1 MYSAETS
8 HFYKTEVIKVF
19 VLHCTSLRLSLF
31 QVYGTPVFEEDDAS
45 SAAAAATN
53 GDTRSRGGGGGQN
66 FKKKVSKTSLLHSLD
81 NEDDQTFGSPA
92 FYSNETTGDGASGS
106 SGQNGARE
114 RPILSIFKMLNGN
127 RSGLSVKDVFHAQR
141 DYPALDLGSEGGG
154 GRLMPPPPIS
164 QAKDDAEDDEDDEE
178 ESDEQDEEDED
189 DNLLL
194 PDPRFRFRPPEDRGK
209 QQQQQPG
216 NTWNNM
222 AATSGP
228 VILVTTTATTTTTR
242 TTTTRATT
250 TTTTTARATATTE
263 RSTTTPAWKTPIMP
277 LSTPYGQQQLPYDR
291 YSWDRDHHRGGSLTD
306 IHSPSYVDTVYDT
319 LDTPSD
325 SRHGYHGEVDDLG
338 QQREVNDVH
347 DDARHYPR
355 DHFFPMSIEPSQQ
368 RKEVLLRWVPIV

>member
-1 MYSAETS
+1 MCTL
-8 HFYKTEVIKVF
+8 HKVIKVF
-19 VLHCTSLRLSLF
+19 LLNCTSLRLSLF
-31 QVYGTPVFEEDDAS
+31 QVYGTPVFEEDDNS

-53 GDTRSRGGGGGQN
+53 GGTRSRGGGGGQN

-106 SGQNGARE
+106 SGQNGGRE

-154 GRLMPPPPIS
+154 EGGRLMPPPPIP

-222 AATSGP
+222 AVTSGP
-228 VILVTTTATTTTTR
+228 VLPVSTTATTTTTR

-250 TTTTTARATATTE
+250 ATTTVRTTATTE
-263 RSTTTPAWKTPIMP
+263 RSTTTPAWKIPIMP
-277 LSTPYGQQQLPYDR
+277 LSTPHGQQQLPYDR
-291 YSWDRDHHRGGSLTD
+291 YSWDRDHQRGGSLTD

-319 LDTPSD
+319 LDTSD
-325 SRHGYHGEVDDLG
+325 SRHGYHGEVNDLG
-338 QQREVNDVH
+338 QQRDVNDVH

-355 DHFFPMSIEPSQQ
+355 NHFFPMSIEPSQQ
-368 RKEVLLRWVPIV
+368 RKEVLLRWVTIV